1 MRPSGRTESRREV
14 RSKALVLVSLFLLS
28 QITPSLVTR
37 ANVCSLVTAPEVR
50 NPRVS
55 GC

>member
-1 MRPSGRTESRREV
+1 M
-14 RSKALVLVSLFLLS
+14 VLVSLFLLS
-28 QITPSLVTR
+28 QITTSLVTR